1 MRLKSSLILAKIESN
16 YCTTSKHFSTNC
28 STVCWLKMGKFE
40 LNSKFLKIKK
50 RNLLEY
56 NKAELLENRD
66 AEIQI

>member
-1 MRLKSSLILAKIESN
+1 
-16 YCTTSKHFSTNC
+16 
-28 STVCWLKMGKFE
+28 MGKFE
-40 LNSKFLKIKK
+40 LNSKFLRIKK